1 MHRPGYH
8 KNRLAL
14 MPLCSVDNCANKVV
28 NVTNRLCNNH
38 YNQTP
43 KGRDLVLRRK
53 YGIGLGE
60 YENLLK
66 MQKHKCGVC
75 GASGSIGRGK
85 KVTRL
90 CVDHDHLTGAVRG
103 LLCSKC
109 NAAIGLLKDDS
120 EIIKKA
126 VKWVAM
132 SEGDR

>member
-1 MHRPGYH
+1 MPRTGYQ

-14 MPLCSVDNCANKVV
+14 MPPCLVDDCHKKAAY
-28 NVTNRLCNNH
+28 VTNQLCANH

-75 GASGSIGRGK
+75 GASESIGRGGQ
-85 KVTRL
+85 VTRL

-120 EIIKKA
+120 EIIKRA